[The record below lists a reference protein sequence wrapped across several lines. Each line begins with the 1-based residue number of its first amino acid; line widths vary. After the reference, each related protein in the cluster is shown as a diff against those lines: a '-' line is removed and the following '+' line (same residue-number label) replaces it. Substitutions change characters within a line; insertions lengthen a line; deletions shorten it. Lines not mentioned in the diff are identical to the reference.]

1 MSEELRQAP
10 RQRQRG
16 RNAHS
21 RWRVRNTQWRVVAL
35 SAPTHWPY
43 CEPPQP
49 LPLPLLSRVGI
60 RRSTVVISAVIAFV
74 LAGLYAAD
82 RVLTQAA
89 LGRLQVTA
97 AGSAALV
104 ESFLTQRADALAA
117 LRAVHADRQTFAHR
131 GALLEYTTA
140 LGDFLPGISRLWIAD
155 SSGLI
160 VDDVVIGRGERL
172 PPMDMDTIAVMGLS
186 TLARQARLTSHPL
199 ISRPGQLFR
208 DKPGVIV
215 MMPLCSGQRQT
226 CSGFVAELLP
236 ADGFLVAALRAP
248 HTGQSRLAII
258 AGTDTVA
265 FRDGMGVRTNA
276 ETTVPFRAP
285 NGTEWRLVLAQ
296 ESTVGSTRILLWT
309 IGLAALVALAWGMMR
324 DRREA
329 SQAAERS
336 RELERLSTEALRAN
350 RAKSE
355 FLANVSHELRTPL
368 NAIVGF
374 VDLLRDGVYGELGP
388 RQVAPV
394 DRIAASAGHLRHL
407 VDQVLDI
414 AKMAAGRLEV
424 HQESVDL
431 RPFVFD
437 VATEVEPL
445 VSEKQLSISMTIPAT
460 LPRVR
465 TDPAHLRQILLNL
478 IGNAVKYTPGG
489 SINVRARFLDAVVPG
504 DIGTPTLAELRT
516 RSPDPAKP
524 WIALQVVDTGMGI
537 APSDQ
542 ARVFE
547 EFEQVNAGP
556 RGDSM
561 QRGTGL
567 GLPISRRLA
576 RLLGGEITLQSELGK
591 GATFTVWL
599 PVNPADIRMAVARTT
614 TPTGSRIITP

>member
-1 MSEELRQAP
+1 VP
-10 RQRQRG
+10 F
-16 RNAHS
+16 
-21 RWRVRNTQWRVVAL
+21 
-35 SAPTHWPY
+35 
-43 CEPPQP
+43 
-49 LPLPLLSRVGI
+49 LSRIGI
-60 RRSTVVISAVIAFV
+60 RRSTVVIGAVIAFV
-74 LAGLYAAD
+74 LAGIYAAD

-89 LGRLQVTA
+89 GGRLQVTA
-97 AGSAALV
+97 AGSAAMV
-104 ESFLTQRADALAA
+104 ESFLAQRADALAA
-117 LRAVHADRQTFAHR
+117 LRAVYADRQAAGHPA
-131 GALLEYTTA
+131 ALSEYTIA
-140 LGDFLPGISRLWIAD
+140 LGDFLPGIRRLWIAD
-155 SSGLI
+155 STGRI
-160 VDDVVIGRGERL
+160 VDDVAVTGGERL
-172 PPMDMDTIAVMGLS
+172 PAIDMDTVAVMGLS
-186 TLARQARLTSHPL
+186 QLAHEARQTAHPL
-199 ISRPGQLFR
+199 VSRPGQIFGDR
-208 DKPGVIV
+208 PGVVV
-215 MMPLCSGQRQT
+215 MMPLCSGPRRL
-226 CSGFVAELLP
+226 CSGFVAALLS
-236 ADGFLVAALRAP
+236 ADAFLTAALRAP
-248 HTGQSRLAII
+248 HTEQSRVTILA
-258 AGTDTVA
+258 GSDTVA
-265 FRDGMGVRTNA
+265 FRDETGGGPVA
-276 ETTVPFRAP
+276 ETTVAFRAP
-285 NGTEWRLVLAQ
+285 DGGEWRLALAQ
-296 ESTVGSTRILLWT
+296 ESTVGSTRVALWT
-309 IGLAALVALAWGMMR
+309 IGLAALAALAWGMVR

-388 RQVAPV
+388 RQIAPV

-437 VATEVEPL
+437 VATEIEPL
-445 VSEKQLSISMTIPAT
+445 VSERQLGISMTISST

-478 IGNAVKYTPGG
+478 IGNAVKYTPSG
-489 SINVRARFLDAVVPG
+489 SIQVKARFLDGLVPG
-504 DIGTPTLAELRT
+504 DAVTPTSSELRA
-516 RSPDPAKP
+516 RSPDPSRP
-524 WIALQVVDTGMGI
+524 WVALQVIDTGIGI
-537 APSDQ
+537 APADH

-561 QRGTGL
+561 QCGTGL

-591 GATFTVWL
+591 GATFTVWI
-599 PVNPADIRMAVARTT
+599 PVNPADIRVNSSRPT
-614 TPTGSRIITP
+614 TPTGSRIITPER

>member
-1 MSEELRQAP
+1 VP
-10 RQRQRG
+10 F
-16 RNAHS
+16 
-21 RWRVRNTQWRVVAL
+21 
-35 SAPTHWPY
+35 
-43 CEPPQP
+43 
-49 LPLPLLSRVGI
+49 LSRIGI
-60 RRSTVVISAVIAFV
+60 RRSTVVIGAVIAFV
-74 LAGLYAAD
+74 LAGIYAAD

-89 LGRLQVTA
+89 GGRLQVTA
-97 AGSAALV
+97 AGSAAMV
-104 ESFLTQRADALAA
+104 ESFLAQRADALAA
-117 LRAVHADRQTFAHR
+117 LRAVYADRQAAGHPA
-131 GALLEYTTA
+131 ALSEYTIA
-140 LGDFLPGISRLWIAD
+140 LGDFLPGIRRLWIAD
-155 SSGLI
+155 STGRI
-160 VDDVVIGRGERL
+160 VDDVAVTGGERL
-172 PPMDMDTIAVMGLS
+172 PAIDMDTVAVMGLS
-186 TLARQARLTSHPL
+186 QLAHEARQTAHPL
-199 ISRPGQLFR
+199 VSRPGQIFGDR
-208 DKPGVIV
+208 PGVVV
-215 MMPLCSGQRQT
+215 MMPLCSGPRRL
-226 CSGFVAELLP
+226 CSGFVAALLS
-236 ADGFLVAALRAP
+236 ADAFLTAALRAP
-248 HTGQSRLAII
+248 HTEQSRVTILA
-258 AGTDTVA
+258 GSDTVA
-265 FRDGMGVRTNA
+265 FRDETGGGPVA
-276 ETTVPFRAP
+276 ETTVAFRAP
-285 NGTEWRLVLAQ
+285 DGGEWRLALAQ
-296 ESTVGSTRILLWT
+296 ESTVGSTRVALWT
-309 IGLAALVALAWGMMR
+309 IGLAALAALAWGMVR

-388 RQVAPV
+388 RQIAPV

-437 VATEVEPL
+437 VATEIEPL
-445 VSEKQLSISMTIPAT
+445 VSERQLGISMTISST

-478 IGNAVKYTPGG
+478 IGNAVKYTPSG
-489 SINVRARFLDAVVPG
+489 SIQVKARFLDGLVPG
-504 DIGTPTLAELRT
+504 DAVTPTSSELRA
-516 RSPDPAKP
+516 RSPDPSRP
-524 WIALQVVDTGMGI
+524 WVALQVIDTGIGI
-537 APSDQ
+537 APADH

-591 GATFTVWL
+591 GATFTVWI
-599 PVNPADIRMAVARTT
+599 PVNPADIRVNSSRPT
-614 TPTGSRIITP
+614 TPTGSRIITPER

>member
-1 MSEELRQAP
+1 MP
-10 RQRQRG
+10 F
-16 RNAHS
+16 
-21 RWRVRNTQWRVVAL
+21 
-35 SAPTHWPY
+35 
-43 CEPPQP
+43 
-49 LPLPLLSRVGI
+49 LSRIGI
-60 RRSTVVISAVIAFV
+60 RRSTVVISTVIAFV

-82 RVLTQAA
+82 RVLMQAA
-89 LGRLQVTA
+89 VGRLQVTA
-97 AGSAALV
+97 AGSAAMV
-104 ESFLTQRADALAA
+104 ESFLSQRADALAA
-117 LRAVHADRQTFAHR
+117 LRAVYADRAMATHR
-131 GALLEYTTA
+131 EALAEYTIA
-140 LGDFLPGISRLWIAD
+140 LGDFLPGIRRLWIAD
-155 SSGLI
+155 SSGRI
-160 VDDVVIGRGERL
+160 VDDVAITGGDRL
-172 PPMDMDTIAVMGLS
+172 PAIDMDTIETMGLNE
-186 TLARQARLTSHPL
+186 LARQARATAHPL
-199 ISRPGQLFR
+199 VSRPGQLFGDR
-208 DKPGVIV
+208 PGVVI
-215 MMPLCSGQRQT
+215 MMPLCSGPERR
-226 CSGFVAELLP
+226 CSGFVAALLS
-236 ADGFLVAALRAP
+236 ADAFLAAALRAP
-248 HTGQSRLAII
+248 RMEQSRVAILV
-258 AGTDTVA
+258 GNDTVA
-265 FRDGMGVRTNA
+265 FRDEAGQDKVEQTSVG
-276 ETTVPFRAP
+276 FRAP
-285 NGTEWRLVLAQ
+285 DGSAWRLTLAKR
-296 ESTVGSTRILLWT
+296 STIAATRTLLWT
-309 IGLAALVALAWGMMR
+309 VGLAALAALAWGMMR

-394 DRIAASAGHLRHL
+394 ERIAASAGHLRHL

-478 IGNAVKYTPGG
+478 IGNAVKYTISG
-489 SINVRARFLDAVVPG
+489 SINVRGRFLDALVPG
-504 DIGTPTLAELRT
+504 DTATPTGSELRA
-516 RSPDPAKP
+516 RSPDPSRP
-524 WIALQVVDTGMGI
+524 WIALQVVDTGIGI
-537 APSDQ
+537 APADH

-576 RLLGGEITLQSELGK
+576 RLLSGEITLQSELGK
-591 GATFTVWL
+591 GSTFTVWL
-599 PVNPADIRMAVARTT
+599 PVNPADIKVAAPRTT
-614 TPTGSRIITP
+614 TPTGSRIITPHR

>member
-1 MSEELRQAP
+1 LP
-10 RQRQRG
+10 
-16 RNAHS
+16 H
-21 RWRVRNTQWRVVAL
+21 VV
-35 SAPTHWPY
+35 PF
-43 CEPPQP
+43 
-49 LPLPLLSRVGI
+49 LSRIGI

-74 LAGLYAAD
+74 LAGIYAAD

-89 LGRLQVTA
+89 EGRLQVTA
-97 AGSAALV
+97 AGSAAMV
-104 ESFLTQRADALAA
+104 ESFLAQRADALAA
-117 LRAVHADRQTFAHR
+117 LRAVYADRRAAGHPA
-131 GALLEYTTA
+131 ALSEYAIA
-140 LGDFLPGISRLWIAD
+140 LGDFLPGIRRLWIAD
-155 SSGLI
+155 SSGHI
-160 VDDVVIGRGERL
+160 VDDVAVAGGDRL
-172 PPMDMDTIAVMGLS
+172 PAIDMDTVAVMGLS
-186 TLARQARLTSHPL
+186 ELARQARLTAHPL
-199 ISRPGQLFR
+199 VSRPGQIFGDR
-208 DKPGVIV
+208 PGVVV
-215 MMPLCSGQRQT
+215 MMPLCGGSRRL
-226 CSGFVAELLP
+226 CSGFVAALLSGD
-236 ADGFLVAALRAP
+236 AFLTAALRAP
-248 HTGQSRLAII
+248 HTEQSRIAILA
-258 AGTDTVA
+258 GDDTVA
-265 FRDGMGVRTNA
+265 FRD
-276 ETTVPFRAP
+276 ETGGGPVSETALAFRAP
-285 NGTEWRLVLAQ
+285 DGAAWRLTLAQ
-296 ESTVGSTRILLWT
+296 GSTLGSTRVLLWT
-309 IGLAALVALAWGMMR
+309 IGLATLAALAWGMVR

-388 RQVAPV
+388 RQIAPV

-437 VATEVEPL
+437 VATEIEPL
-445 VSEKQLSISMTIPAT
+445 VSEKQLGISMTISST

-478 IGNAVKYTPGG
+478 IGNAVKYTPSG
-489 SINVRARFLDAVVPG
+489 SIQVKARFLDGLVPG
-504 DIGTPTLAELRT
+504 DAVTPTSSELRA
-516 RSPDPAKP
+516 RSPDPSRP
-524 WIALQVVDTGMGI
+524 WVALQVIDTGIGI
-537 APSDQ
+537 APVDH

-556 RGDSM
+556 RGESM

-591 GATFTVWL
+591 GATFTVWI
-599 PVNPADIRMAVARTT
+599 PVNPADIRVSTSRPT
-614 TPTGSRIITP
+614 TPSGSRIITPER

>member
-1 MSEELRQAP
+1 MP
-10 RQRQRG
+10 F
-16 RNAHS
+16 
-21 RWRVRNTQWRVVAL
+21 
-35 SAPTHWPY
+35 
-43 CEPPQP
+43 
-49 LPLPLLSRVGI
+49 LSRIGI

-74 LAGLYAAD
+74 LAGIYAAD

-89 LGRLQVTA
+89 RGRLQVTA
-97 AGSAALV
+97 AGSAAMV
-104 ESFLTQRADALAA
+104 ESFLAQRADALAA
-117 LRAVHADRQTFAHR
+117 LRAVYADRQAAGHAT
-131 GALLEYTTA
+131 ALSEYTIA
-140 LGDFLPGISRLWIAD
+140 LGDFLPGIRRLWIAD
-155 SSGLI
+155 SSGRI
-160 VDDVVIGRGERL
+160 VDDVATTGDRL
-172 PPMDMDTIAVMGLS
+172 PPVDMDTLVGEMGLNR
-186 TLARQARLTSHPL
+186 LAQQARLTARPL
-199 ISRPGQLFR
+199 VSRPGQFFGDR
-208 DKPGVIV
+208 PGVVV
-215 MMPLCSGQRQT
+215 MMPLCSGPRRA
-226 CSGFVAELLP
+226 CAGSVGALLSGDA
-236 ADGFLVAALRAP
+236 FLAAALRAP
-248 HTGQSRLAII
+248 HTEQSRITILA
-258 AGTDTVA
+258 GRDTVA
-265 FRDGMGVRTNA
+265 YRDEAGTGPLAQTSVA
-276 ETTVPFRAP
+276 FRAP
-285 NGTEWRLVLAQ
+285 DGAVWRLVLAR
-296 ESTVGSTRILLWT
+296 ESAVGSTRALLWT
-309 IGLAALVALAWGMMR
+309 VGLAALAALAWGMVR

-437 VATEVEPL
+437 VATEIEPL

-478 IGNAVKYTPGG
+478 IGNAVKYTPSG
-489 SINVRARFLDAVVPG
+489 SIQVRARFLDGLVPG
-504 DIGTPTLAELRT
+504 DAVTPSSSELRA
-516 RSPDPAKP
+516 RSPDPARP
-524 WIALQVVDTGMGI
+524 WIALQVADTGIGI
-537 APSDQ
+537 APADHV
-542 ARVFE
+542 RIFE

-556 RGDSM
+556 RGDSV

-599 PVNPADIRMAVARTT
+599 PINATDIRAGATRPT
-614 TPTGSRIITP
+614 TPTGARIITPER